1 MPSLRRLCVFCGS
14 AAGSRPEYEAA
25 ARDLGVALAQ
35 RGVGLVYGGASVGL
49 MGAVADAVLAGGG
62 EAIGVIPRTLADR
75 EVAHVG
81 LRDLRVV
88 GSMHERKALMAE
100 LSDAFVA
107 LPGGMGTLEELF
119 EVMTWRQLGIHDK
132 PIALLDAGGYWGG
145 LLRFLQHAEDE
156 GFLRRG
162 HRDGLAVEASV
173 TAVLARLERDV
184 AGGAPGVTA
193 AWDVT

>member
-1 MPSLRRLCVFCGS
+1 
-14 AAGSRPEYEAA
+14 
-25 ARDLGVALAQ
+25 
-35 RGVGLVYGGASVGL
+35 

-107 LPGGMGTLEELF
+107 LPGGLGTLEELF

-156 GFLRRG
+156 GFLRPG

-173 TAVLARLERDV
+173 AAVLARLERDV